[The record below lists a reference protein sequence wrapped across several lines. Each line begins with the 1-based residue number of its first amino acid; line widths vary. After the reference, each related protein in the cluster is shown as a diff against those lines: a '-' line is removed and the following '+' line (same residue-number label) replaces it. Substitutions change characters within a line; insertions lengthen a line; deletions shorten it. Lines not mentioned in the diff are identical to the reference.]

1 MTNVLSVIH
10 FPIFGGPAVC
20 NALVANALAPRGIR
34 THIVVPDEPG
44 NQVER
49 FAEYGITVTQLPLH
63 RVRAL
68 KNPAVHARYL
78 ASMRREIDGLRRFIR
93 DNDID
98 VAVIN
103 GAHNPHGA
111 LAAHREGR
119 AVVWKLEDTFPP
131 PIFLRGMMPLI
142 LRISDVLMT
151 NGMTTA
157 AVHPGAMEF
166 EGPLLLSGPPVPV
179 ERFTADSAVAAA
191 ARAELGFSPDDV
203 VIGTVNNINPMK
215 GHLTFV
221 RAAAAFRRLQPAK
234 FVILGA
240 VNSEEYLQEVLAEA
254 DRLGLQRD
262 KDLVIRDAGSR
273 VHELAQA
280 MDLFWLTSE
289 PRAEGM
295 SNTLAEAQALGIP
308 VVATRSGAVHEN
320 LRDGVTGFLLPP
332 RDIDGIVHASRRLL
346 DDRALYERFSAAAA
360 RHIRDN
366 YTAQIT
372 TEQHYEAYQA
382 ALERRALRN
391 RAG

>member
-10 FPIFGGPAVC
+10 FPVFGGPGVC
-20 NALVANALAPRGIR
+20 NALVANALAPRGFR

-44 NQVER
+44 NQVQR
-49 FAEYGITVTQLPLH
+49 FGDYGISVTQLPLH

-98 VAVIN
+98 VVVIN

-111 LAAHREGR
+111 LAAQREGR
-119 AVVWKLEDTFPP
+119 AVVWKIEDTFPP
-131 PIFLRGMMPLI
+131 PIFLRAMMPVI
-142 LRISDVLMT
+142 LRVSDVLMT
-151 NGMTTA
+151 NGMSTA

-166 EGPLLLSGPPVPV
+166 EGPLLMSGPPVPV
-179 ERFTADSAVAAA
+179 ERFTADASVAAA
-191 ARAELGFSPDDV
+191 ARAELGFAPDDV
-203 VIGTVNNINPMK
+203 VVGTVNNINPMK

-221 RAAAAFRRLQPAK
+221 RAAAALRRAQPAK

-240 VNSEEYLQEVLAEA
+240 VNSEDYRREVLAEA
-254 DRLGLQRD
+254 DRLGLQLD
-262 KDLVIRDAGSR
+262 KDLVIREAGSR

-308 VVATRSGAVHEN
+308 VIATRSGAVHEN

-332 RDIDGIVHASRRLL
+332 HDIDGIVRQSRRLL
-346 DDRALYERFSAAAA
+346 DDRALYEQFSAAAA
-360 RHIRDN
+360 QHIRQN
-366 YTAQIT
+366 FTAEIT
-372 TEQHYEAYQA
+372 AEQHYEAYEA
-382 ALERRALRN
+382 ALEIRARKN
-391 RAG
+391 RT